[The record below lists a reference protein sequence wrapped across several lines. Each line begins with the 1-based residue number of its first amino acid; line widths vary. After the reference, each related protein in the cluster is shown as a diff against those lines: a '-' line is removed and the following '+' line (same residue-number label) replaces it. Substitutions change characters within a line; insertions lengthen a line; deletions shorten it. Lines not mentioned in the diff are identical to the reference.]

1 MVRAIIVNWNGGEH
15 VLDAVA
21 ALLAT
26 NWPSERLSIVVVDN
40 ASSDGSDEAI
50 ERLFPTV
57 EVRRTGKNLGFPGNN
72 RAMADLSG
80 IDYCALVN
88 NDAFVAPDWLLPL
101 AAALQGDQSLGAVSP
116 KIVFAPRFVD
126 ISLQAPSFRA
136 PGDTRE
142 LAMQLHGI
150 EVAGVDRWKLTRFA
164 GGCYEQEGGHDPAT
178 RYRWLAG
185 SVTLGV
191 PLWQIPGPPAPAR
204 LLLSAPE
211 PIEVKVASG
220 INGAL
225 RSTVTAAIGPTP
237 TWVACVADG
246 QPYDVIQNAGSELF
260 RGGFGGDRGF
270 LQPDHGQFD
279 SAEEVWAWCGGAVLL
294 RSHYLQD
301 IGLFDERFFM
311 YYEDSDL
318 AWRGRAKGWR
328 YGYVP
333 ESVVRHLHATSSVE
347 GSPLF
352 EHYVQR
358 NRLVMLTKNAPA
370 KMVAD
375 ALASYMTTTAA
386 YAWQD
391 VRSSLKRHRP
401 PRLTQARR
409 RLRSLLG
416 YLRLVPALAADRR
429 RLRGTQT
436 VADAEL
442 LRWMKALP

>member
-1 MVRAIIVNWNGGEH
+1 M
-15 VLDAVA
+15 
-21 ALLAT
+21 
-26 NWPSERLSIVVVDN
+26 
-40 ASSDGSDEAI
+40 
-50 ERLFPTV
+50 
-57 EVRRTGKNLGFPGNN
+57 
-72 RAMADLSG
+72 
-80 IDYCALVN
+80 
-88 NDAFVAPDWLLPL
+88 
-101 AAALQGDQSLGAVSP
+101 
-116 KIVFAPRFVD
+116 
-126 ISLQAPSFRA
+126 
-136 PGDTRE
+136 
-142 LAMQLHGI
+142 
-150 EVAGVDRWKLTRFA
+150 
-164 GGCYEQEGGHDPAT
+164 
-178 RYRWLAG
+178 
-185 SVTLGV
+185 
-191 PLWQIPGPPAPAR
+191 
-204 LLLSAPE
+204 
-211 PIEVKVASG
+211 
-220 INGAL
+220 
-225 RSTVTAAIGPTP
+225 
-237 TWVACVADG
+237 
-246 QPYDVIQNAGSELF
+246 
-260 RGGFGGDRGF
+260 
-270 LQPDHGQFD
+270 
-279 SAEEVWAWCGGAVLL
+279 L